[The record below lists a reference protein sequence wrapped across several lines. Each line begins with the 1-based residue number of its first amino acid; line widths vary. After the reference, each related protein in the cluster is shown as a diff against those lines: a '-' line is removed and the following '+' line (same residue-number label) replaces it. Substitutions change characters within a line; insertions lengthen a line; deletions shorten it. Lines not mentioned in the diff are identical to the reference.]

1 MAIGVIVSP
10 SPCHRWQLA
19 RRAAFLLGSPA
30 ALTQRA
36 AANGMGSITQDTS
49 AWPMAVA
56 RSCGYM
62 WYQDVPRTIH
72 PSAFSALRFG
82 GPHSHI
88 HIHIIIIIILILIL
102 IIIII
107 PLLLYLLL
115 PLLLLLILFNPPYTE
130 IGGTN
135 CMICRME
142 RSTATD
148 HRLRRLAA

>member
-49 AWPMAVA
+49 AWPMAVVA

-88 HIHIIIIIILILIL
+88 HIHIIIII
-102 IIIII
+102 
-107 PLLLYLLL
+107 LLLLLL
-115 PLLLLLILFNPPYTE
+115 PLLLLLILFNPQSPKLE
-130 IGGTN
+130 AQI
-135 CMICRME
+135 
-142 RSTATD
+142 A
-148 HRLRRLAA
+148 

>member
-49 AWPMAVA
+49 AWPMAVVA

-88 HIHIIIIIILILIL
+88 HIHIIIIIIL
-102 IIIII
+102 
-107 PLLLYLLL
+107 LLLFLLL
-115 PLLLLLILFNPPYTE
+115 PLLLLLFNPPYTE

-148 HRLRRLAA
+148 HSLRRLAA